1 MEAGTHLG
9 RRFGLA
15 VGYTQSMTRAKA
27 VLACVFLSFSPFC
40 SATVISIPS
49 SPVPA
54 LSVPSVLNS
63 GLPAD
68 PRPQPF
74 LSVTPPSSSLSP
86 SLAPPPSPSPLPVA
100 LVPVRALAVAAATP
114 GFPDLPEPLHAAR
127 SLNAFWDGLGRFFPE
142 LDLEQPAAVALP
154 SAGLDDAP
162 IGEAERLAP
171 WLETDDSKVAAAL
184 DRAVALARVTRAGR
198 RALDAAERALAEQ
211 GRSLP
216 ILVLDLG
223 RNHGEYD
230 YLAGNMR
237 LHKALFQ
244 RGREAELAGTIV
256 HELTHVVQHAR
267 GVPSNALE
275 MEIEA
280 HLQDLEMLAELG
292 VKPPK
297 GTFARQSLEFLAQ
310 GPDKFIRLIQ
320 AAVPGSIF
328 LGDSSLEDVID
339 QLEED
344 LADQRRR
351 ARRSKTAAAL
361 IPVIERDLARLRS
374 AEGAASYA
382 AFSKRV
388 LALLKRRAAE
398 AR

>member
-1 MEAGTHLG
+1 MSLYLLLALPSWAG
-9 RRFGLA
+9 
-15 VGYTQSMTRAKA
+15 
-27 VLACVFLSFSPFC
+27 
-40 SATVISIPS
+40 VISVPS
-49 SPVPA
+49 SPVPS

-68 PRPQPF
+68 PLSLPF
-74 LSVTPPSSSLSP
+74 DPVRSPSPLSP
-86 SLAPPPSPSPLPVA
+86 SLSLSPAINPVPLPVA
-100 LVPVRALAVAAATP
+100 LIPTRPLAVAAALP

-127 SLNAFWDGLGRFFPE
+127 SLNAFWDGLRLPE
-142 LDLEQPAAVALP
+142 LDLDEPPSVAVPLAGVEDSLGAAP
-154 SAGLDDAP
+154 
-162 IGEAERLAP
+162 ERLAP
-171 WLETDDSKVAAAL
+171 WLATGDPRVAAAL
-184 DRAVALARVTRAGR
+184 DRAVALARTTRAGR
-198 RALDAAERALAEQ
+198 RALDRAEKTLAAE
-211 GRSLP
+211 GRTLEV
-216 ILVLDLG
+216 LVLDLG
-223 RNHGEYD
+223 RNYGEYD

-256 HELTHVVQHAR
+256 HELTHVAQHGQ

-280 HLQDLEMLAELG
+280 HLQDLDMMAELG
-292 VKPPK
+292 LKPPK
-297 GTFARQSLEFLAQ
+297 GTFARQALELLAR
-310 GPDKFIRLIQ
+310 GPDAFIELIQ

-328 LGDSSLEDVID
+328 LGGASIEDAID
-339 QLEED
+339 QLEDD
-344 LADQRRR
+344 LAEQVKRSK
-351 ARRSKTAAAL
+351 RSKTAAAL
-361 IPVIERDLARLRS
+361 VPVIERDLSRLRS